1 MKKKT
6 NKREDVLISVLVD
19 VLCEKYNL
27 PECVKGDIIEISK
40 KSYIQGSNDCHEA
53 VVKWSER
60 TNGSFHIEMP
70 FPGVSPI
77 VTIIKNRQ

>member
-6 NKREDVLISVLVD
+6 NKCALTCMIDA
-19 VLCEKYNL
+19 LCEKYNL